1 MSIRKISQTLFEVST
16 PDMVMLYSYNIP
28 VAVYISSVSEL
39 NIPEGFYKSTE
50 KYSEISSNH
59 IDEWFR
65 GEYKEKDQ
73 SWFDELSQRCC
84 GR

>member
-1 MSIRKISQTLFEVST
+1 MAIRKISPNQFEVST
-16 PDMVMLYSYNIP
+16 PDIIMLYSCNIP
-28 VAVYISSVSEL
+28 VAVYISSVNEL
-39 NIPEGFYKSTE
+39 NIPEGFYKTTE
-50 KYSEISSNH
+50 KHSEIISKH